1 MRTRGLAAVV
11 LMALVLTG
19 DGCADLRHSLGADI
33 ALDAEFKA
41 HFRETI
47 SVLRVPKGILTVSV
61 HMSQAEDEKVMPGND
76 RLRALRIAKFA
87 RAHYTDTAGL
97 RTIMVLFTTR
107 PDGGGLHPPQSH
119 PVGTWPVAALDS
131 VPGSRVA
138 DSAGQ
143 SVEGR

>member
-1 MRTRGLAAVV
+1 
-11 LMALVLTG
+11 MALVLAG
-19 DGCADLRHSLGADI
+19 DGCADLRHSLWADM

-61 HMSQAEDEKVMPGND
+61 HISQAEAEKVMPGND

-87 RAHYTDTAGL
+87 RVHYTDTADL

-107 PDGGGLHPPQSH
+107 PDGGGLHLPHSH
-119 PVGTWPVAALDS
+119 PVGAWPVAALDS
-131 VPGSRVA
+131 VASPRLA